1 MNQINLELDKYL
13 DIQLDLGMNP
23 NFDNKKNKS
32 SKKKI
37 NEELQYDY
45 ILQIKKNW

>member
-23 NFDNKKNKS
+23 NFDQKKIKS
-32 SKKKI
+32 SKKKN
-37 NEELQYDY
+37 NEDLQSDN
-45 ILQIKKNW
+45 IFQIKKNW